1 MRTDRIVLA
10 LFAIGLVAAVGGCP
24 GSLDNKADFLDAG
37 FTSSSATGSTG
48 TGSNDPC
55 GDVPADILAAKCGG
69 TGCHGTKNPQNG
81 LDLESPGVAARVVG
95 VASKLCP
102 GILAKPSD
110 PESSIIYTKLL
121 ETNGCNARMPLARPP
136 LSQKEIDC
144 VKAWIGKQGSG
155 TSTGSTGSGSSTGAG
170 GAGGAGGA
178 TSSQSSTSST

>member
-37 FTSSSATGSTG
+37 FSSSSATGSTG
-48 TGSNDPC
+48 TGSTDAC

-69 TGCHGTKNPQNG
+69 TGCHGTKSPQNG
-81 LDLESPGVAARVVG
+81 LDLESPDVASRVVG
-95 VASKLCP
+95 VAAKLCP
-102 GILAKPSD
+102 GTLANPAD
-110 PESSIIYTKLL
+110 PASSIIYTKLL
-121 ETNGCNARMPLARPP
+121 ETNACSSRMPLARPA

-155 TSTGSTGSGSSTGAG
+155 TSTGTGSG
-170 GAGGAGGA
+170 GAGGAGGG

>member
-10 LFAIGLVAAVGGCP
+10 LFALGLVAAVGGCP

-37 FTSSSATGSTG
+37 FTSSSASGSAG
-48 TGSNDPC
+48 AGGADPC

-69 TGCHGTKNPQNG
+69 SGCHGTKNPQNG
-81 LDLESPGVAARVVG
+81 LDLESPDVASRVVG

-110 PESSIIYTKLL
+110 PASSIIYTKLL
-121 ETNGCNARMPLARPP
+121 DTNACNARMPLARPP
-136 LSQKEIDC
+136 LSQIEIDC

-155 TSTGSTGSGSSTGAG
+155 TSTGAG
-170 GAGGAGGA
+170 GAGGASA
-178 TSSQSSTSST
+178 SQSSTSST